1 MKRLFKE
8 IISLL
13 KVIVIT
19 TIVIALFS
27 TFIIRAVVVKGTSM
41 EPTLHDRDIGLSY
54 IITKKLFGLSHGSI
68 VTVYVEADDQY
79 IVKRVIGLP
88 NDTVES
94 IDGVVYVND
103 KAIEEKYLNDS
114 FIAEYED
121 LFKANFTSD
130 FPKLRVP
137 EGEYFLL
144 GDNRPNSK
152 DSRHYGTFKD
162 AVIESNSL
170 FILYPFS
177 NFGIK

>member
-19 TIVIALFS
+19 TLVIALFS
-27 TFIIRAVVVKGTSM
+27 TFIIRAVIVKGTSM
-41 EPTLHDRDIGLSY
+41 EPTLHDKDIGLSY
-54 IITKKLFGLSHGSI
+54 IITKKLFGLSHGSV
-68 VTVYVEADDQY
+68 VTVYIEEEDQY

-88 NDTVES
+88 NDTVEA
-94 IDGVVYVND
+94 IDGVIYVND
-103 KAIEEKYLNDS
+103 KPLSEDYLDKD
-114 FIAEYED
+114 FVKEYEE
-121 LFKANFTSD
+121 LFKSNFTAD

-137 EGEYFLL
+137 DNEYFLL

-162 AVIESNSL
+162 AAIESNSL
-170 FILYPFS
+170 FVLYPFS